1 MSVYFIYPNTEKG
14 TSVIRMCK
22 RLELLPRDVLAI
34 RDARHD
40 GSIALVRDNRD
51 YEK

>member
-1 MSVYFIYPNTEKG
+1 MDIISPNTDKG

-22 RLELLPRDVLAI
+22 LLELSPRDVLAI
-34 RDARHD
+34 QNTHND
-40 GSIALVRDNRD
+40 GSIALVRDNSD